1 MYLHYVIINFNY
13 FIEKEFKSLL
23 EYFLLRR
30 HL

>member
-13 FIEKEFKSLL
+13 FTEKELKSLL
-23 EYFLLRR
+23 EYFLLRK